1 MKITHRLLDPASD
14 TDMFLIRWACLAPN
28 NVPFGAEDGF
38 DWESWTPSHTGV
50 KYIASYVNCVYVG
63 ICALIGCGP
72 IVEAHMAY
80 LPEIYGISSKVGKSQ
95 LDWIFYNT
103 EVEEVQAPCL
113 DCNALAKKLIL
124 SLGFR
129 PLGVADKMWKKGGE
143 GLMMTIYSVKRRA
156 K

>member
-63 ICALIGCGP
+63 IGVDGFADLQVGDQI
-72 IVEAHMAY
+72 EAYVMEA
-80 LPEIYGISSKVGKSQ
+80 VAQ
-95 LDWIFYNT
+95 
-103 EVEEVQAPCL
+103 
-113 DCNALAKKLIL
+113 KL
-124 SLGFR
+124 
-129 PLGVADKMWKKGGE
+129 VD
-143 GLMMTIYSVKRRA
+143 
-156 K
+156 